1 MDISLP
7 ISHDHFG
14 STDTPSLTTGEVGR
28 LYSSPSFDRQGP
40 CPCPR
45 HAPGDLPSEPASSW
59 THHGWTAAHLTG
71 VDGEAL
77 REIVVASSTDEPVL
91 RWIAEHGHPHSEEDK
106 QRWAEEVEAYR
117 ASGRVLLYL
126 QATHPELAACV
137 DFTRFSLLDLLDMDE
152 GRLSIPS
159 SAG

>member
-1 MDISLP
+1 MTTSHLQTLLRSPREKLDGYILLP
-7 ISHDHFG
+7 RLIDKVRAHARGMLPEVYHRNLLRPG
-14 STDTPSLTTGEVGR
+14 LTLDGR
-28 LYSSPSFDRQGP
+28 LLTF
-40 CPCPR
+40 
-45 HAPGDLPSEPASSW
+45 
-59 THHGWTAAHLTG
+59 TG

-77 REIVVASSTDEPVL
+77 REMVVTSDADEPII
-91 RWIAEHGHPHSEEDK
+91 RWITEYGHSHSEEDK

-117 ASGRVLLYL
+117 PSGRVLLYL
-126 QATHPELAACV
+126 QATHPELAARV